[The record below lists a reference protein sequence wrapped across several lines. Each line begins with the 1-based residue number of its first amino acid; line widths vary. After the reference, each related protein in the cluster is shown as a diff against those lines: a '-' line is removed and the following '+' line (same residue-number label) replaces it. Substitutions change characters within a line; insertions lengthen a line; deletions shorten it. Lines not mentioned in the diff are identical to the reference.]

1 MFGSVLN
8 EKSKLPFSLKF
19 YPQMFSLKEIDRLTE
34 KKTKKKQ
41 VNPAS
46 LVDHGKIKIL
56 LMISLFFG
64 EQFKSIALSDRLDLT
79 LCHTLC
85 NWVLGFLWRRKQVFD
100 EALKQLVIE
109 HRSCSRLFRHPPL

>member
-1 MFGSVLN
+1 MFL
-8 EKSKLPFSLKF
+8 
-19 YPQMFSLKEIDRLTE
+19 LKEIDHLTG
-34 KKTKKKQ
+34 KKTQ

-64 EQFKSIALSDRLDLT
+64 EQFNVKSIALSDRLDLT
-79 LCHTLC
+79 LRHTLC
-85 NWVLGFLWRRKQVFD
+85 NWVLGFVWRRKQVFG

-109 HRSCSRLFRHPPL
+109 HRSCSRLFRHPLL